1 MTITNGV
8 QTVEECIDVYLEFS
22 ENVFRVDRNIL
33 KVPVG
38 PGNAYYDPKPL
49 ENALK
54 KVIRDA
60 PVTKNE
66 NAPLADY
73 CNGSCAV
80 FVVATRGQIANGPVK
95 LFRSY
100 GHDRDETPMWQVARA
115 TTAAPVFFPPALVD
129 SEWFVDGGVN
139 ANNPTLE
146 AVAEGKNH
154 WKTTKCFIV
163 SVGTGKPKHVDL
175 TQKKPRSKVAK
186 SAKASAHPRLTHY
199 SLPNTA
205 TLEPNPKT
213 LSKSSFGAGLQKVGT
228 QIARTFQTATAKF
241 QSVTDIAAQ
250 LARVPG
256 GIEVGLHI
264 MNGVVAL
271 STNSEST
278 HRQVYREAHSQDES
292 AQFPYFRFNVDEG
305 MEDIGLEEWKKVV
318 DMTGMT
324 RSYLDE
330 PEVKADL
337 KNCSRGLVFPS
348 AFEGT

>member
-1 MTITNGV
+1 V
-8 QTVEECIDVYLEFS
+8 
-22 ENVFRVDRNIL
+22 
-33 KVPVG
+33 
-38 PGNAYYDPKPL
+38 
-49 ENALK
+49 LK
-54 KVIRDA
+54 KVIHDA
-60 PVTKNE
+60 PATKNE
-66 NAPLADY
+66 NAPLSNDS
-73 CNGSCAV
+73 NGSCAV

-139 ANNPTLE
+139 ANNPTSE

-154 WKTTKCFIV
+154 WKTTKCFTV
-163 SVGTGKPKHVDL
+163 SVGTGKPKRVDL
-175 TQKKPRSKVAK
+175 TGNKPRSEAAK
-186 SAKASAHPRLTHY
+186 NAKASAHSKQTHY
-199 SLPNTA
+199 SPPNTA
-205 TLEPNPKT
+205 TPEPNPKT
-213 LSKSSFGAGLQKVGT
+213 PSKSSFGAGLRKVGT
-228 QIARTFQTATAKF
+228 QIAGTFQAATARV

-278 HRQVYREAHSQDES
+278 HRRVYGEAHSQDES
-292 AQFPYFRFNVDEG
+292 AKFPYFRFNVDEG

-318 DMTGMT
+318 DMTSMT

-337 KNCSRGLVFPS
+337 KNCAKGLVFPS
-348 AFEGT
+348 AFEGK

>member
-1 MTITNGV
+1 M
-8 QTVEECIDVYLEFS
+8 
-22 ENVFRVDRNIL
+22 L

-66 NAPLADY
+66 NASLADDR
-73 CNGSCAV
+73 NGSCAV

-129 SEWFVDGGVN
+129 SEWLVDGGMN
-139 ANNPTLE
+139 ANNPTSE
-146 AVAEGKNH
+146 AISEGKLH
-154 WKTTKCFIV
+154 WKTRRCFIV
-163 SVGTGKPKHVDL
+163 SVGTGKPKRVDL
-175 TQKKPRSKVAK
+175 TAKKPKSEATK
-186 SAKASAHPRLTHY
+186 SAKASAQSELTPY
-199 SLPNTA
+199 SPPNNETQ
-205 TLEPNPKT
+205 EPDPKR
-213 LSKSSFGAGLQKVGT
+213 SKSRFGASLRKLGT
-228 QIARTFQTATAKF
+228 KIGGTFQVATAKI

-264 MNGVVAL
+264 MNGVVTL

-278 HRQVYREAHSQDES
+278 HRRVWGEAHSQDES

-305 MEDIGLEEWKKVV
+305 MEDIGLEEWKKVI

-324 RSYLDE
+324 RGYLDE

-337 KNCSRGLVFPS
+337 KNCARGLVSPS

>member
-1 MTITNGV
+1 
-8 QTVEECIDVYLEFS
+8 
-22 ENVFRVDRNIL
+22 
-33 KVPVG
+33 
-38 PGNAYYDPKPL
+38 
-49 ENALK
+49 LK

-60 PVTKNE
+60 PVTNNE
-66 NAPLADY
+66 NAHFADDRS
-73 CNGSCAV
+73 GSCAV

-139 ANNPTLE
+139 ANNPASE
-146 AVAEGKNH
+146 AISEGKLH

-163 SVGTGKPKHVDL
+163 SVGTGKPKRVDL
-175 TQKKPRSKVAK
+175 TPKKPRSDAANLT
-186 SAKASAHPRLTHY
+186 AKASSQTELTHY
-199 SLPNTA
+199 SPPNMET
-205 TLEPNPKT
+205 PQPDPKT
-213 LSKSSFGAGLQKVGT
+213 PSKSRFNAGLRKFRTKIGG
-228 QIARTFQTATAKF
+228 TFQAATTKVR
-241 QSVTDIAAQ
+241 SVTDIAAQ

-256 GIEVGLHI
+256 GIKVGLHI

-278 HRQVYREAHSQDES
+278 HRRVWGEAHSQDES

-305 MEDIGLEEWKKVV
+305 MEDIGLEEWKKVI

-330 PEVKADL
+330 PEVKEDL
-337 KNCSRGLVFPS
+337 KSCARGLVFPS